1 MSGDGR
7 ANGTANGVRRA
18 PEPLELFTGL
28 AAMCVPAFC
37 DGLRLNLRTDDGRAL
52 DVSYPLGEPVAVGK
66 VPPADSSAEHNGNP
80 LLHHADGADG
90 EAPTNHATGPG
101 RVVVTVRSEPVAG
114 EPAIAGTITCSWSDE
129 ERPSAQDLAVARI
142 VASQVVAKTRIA
154 SLIGDL
160 REQRSRAANL
170 EEALATNREIGQAI
184 GILMAT
190 EHLTAE
196 QAFDVLRTASQHSHR
211 KLRAI
216 AADVVETGTLT
227 EAAASAPARTPIGIA

>member
-1 MSGDGR
+1 
-7 ANGTANGVRRA
+7 
-18 PEPLELFTGL
+18 
-28 AAMCVPAFC
+28 MCVPAFC
-37 DGLRLNLRTDDGRAL
+37 DGLRLALRTDDGRAL
-52 DVSYPLGEPVAVGK
+52 DVSYPLGESGPNGH
-66 VPPADSSAEHNGNP
+66 VPSVDGGGEHDGDP
-80 LLHHADGADG
+80 LLHHADG
-90 EAPTNHATGPG
+90 EARTNQATGPG

-129 ERPSAQDLAVARI
+129 ERPSAQDLAIARI

-190 EHLTAE
+190 DHLTAE

-227 EAAASAPARTPIGIA
+227 EATAAAPARTPIGIA